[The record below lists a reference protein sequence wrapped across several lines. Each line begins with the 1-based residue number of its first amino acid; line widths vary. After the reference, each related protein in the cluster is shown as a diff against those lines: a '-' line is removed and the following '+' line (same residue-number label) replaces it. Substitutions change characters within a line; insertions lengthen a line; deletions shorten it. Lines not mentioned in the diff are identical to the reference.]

1 MTEADADLLRRV
13 LAQIRNQRKNL
24 NLGYTDEDDAA
35 RFHEQLD
42 RLQQDGYDV
51 EEFRLD
57 PERDMYYP
65 VTSSNYLS
73 GEVRYGK
80 KKNIPPGVLEAKM
93 DAILDYFQLDA
104 EQSPIG
110 FEGPFQR

>member
-1 MTEADADLLRRV
+1 MTEANADLLRRV

-24 NLGYTDEDDAA
+24 NLGYTDEDDAH

-42 RLQQDGYDV
+42 RLQQAGYDV

-57 PERDMYYP
+57 PDRDMYLRQ
-65 VTSSNYLS
+65 LS
-73 GEVRYGK
+73 YNSLTKESRYAK
-80 KKNIPPGVLEAKM
+80 KRSIPPGVLEAKM
-93 DAILDYFQLDA
+93 DALLDYFELDA
-104 EQSPIG
+104 KQSPIE